1 MAHATAISHR
11 RQREDLVR
19 AVAMHERCTDRG
31 DGGSGRDG
39 FATDRS
45 AWWPYTDPVRTRSVP
60 ENPPGT
66 LGLRR
71 DPALVPLSQDHHAAL
86 MQAQALTRA
95 ASGIAPYTG
104 PPERTARG
112 FLAFRQS
119 ELLGHFGD
127 EEGALFPA
135 AERVDPE
142 GTARV
147 RSEHAELHAL
157 SRGLE
162 EALDNGSDPRPIMAK
177 LGSLLHDHV
186 RFEERAWFEALQ
198 TRLSE
203 DDLARLGRA
212 LESRRAARGRGPG
225 CALPPSR

>member
-1 MAHATAISHR
+1 MSR
-11 RQREDLVR
+11 R
-19 AVAMHERCTDRG
+19 T
-31 DGGSGRDG
+31 
-39 FATDRS
+39 
-45 AWWPYTDPVRTRSVP
+45 VP

-86 MQAQALTRA
+86 MQAQALSRSA
-95 ASGIAPYTG
+95 AGTPPYTG

-112 FLAFRQS
+112 FLAFRQA

-127 EEGALFPA
+127 EEDVLFPA

-147 RSEHAELHAL
+147 RAEHAAMHAL
-157 SRGLE
+157 AASLE
-162 EALDNGSDPRPIMAK
+162 EALAESHDPRPIMAE

-186 RFEERAWFEALQ
+186 RFEERAWFETLQ
-198 TRLSE
+198 ERLPSGELLTIGSE
-203 DDLARLGRA
+203 LEARR
-212 LESRRAARGRGPG
+212 EARGRGPG
-225 CALPPSR
+225 CALPPPR

>member
-1 MAHATAISHR
+1 
-11 RQREDLVR
+11 
-19 AVAMHERCTDRG
+19 MHERCTDHG
-31 DGGSGRDG
+31 DGGSGRDN
-39 FATDRS
+39 FATERS
-45 AWWPYTDPVRTRSVP
+45 AWWPYTGPVRTRTVP

-95 ASGIAPYTG
+95 AAGIAPYTG

-112 FLAFRQS
+112 FLAFRQA

-127 EEGALFPA
+127 EEGVLFPA

-147 RSEHAELHAL
+147 RTEHAELHTLSTAL
-157 SRGLE
+157 E
-162 EALDNGSDPRPIMAK
+162 QALDTGRDPRPIMAK

-186 RFEERAWFEALQ
+186 RFEERAWFERLQ
-198 TRLSE
+198 ERLASGELLEIGRELETRRE
-203 DDLARLGRA
+203 
-212 LESRRAARGRGPG
+212 ARGRGPG
-225 CALPPSR
+225 CALPPLR

>member
-1 MAHATAISHR
+1 MS
-11 RQREDLVR
+11 V
-19 AVAMHERCTDRG
+19 
-31 DGGSGRDG
+31 
-39 FATDRS
+39 
-45 AWWPYTDPVRTRSVP
+45 RSVP

-86 MQAQALTRA
+86 MQAQALSRA
-95 ASGIAPYTG
+95 AEGIAPYTG
-104 PPERTARG
+104 SPERTARG
-112 FLAFRQS
+112 FLAFREA

-127 EEGALFPA
+127 EEAVLFPA

-147 RSEHAELHAL
+147 RAEHAEMHTLVGAL
-157 SRGLE
+157 ER
-162 EALDNGSDPRPIMAK
+162 ALDEGRDPRLIMAE

-198 TRLSE
+198 ARLAAQE
-203 DDLARLGRA
+203 LARIGRELDA
-212 LESRRAARGRGPG
+212 RREARGRGPG
-225 CALPPSR
+225 CSLPPPR

>member
-1 MAHATAISHR
+1 
-11 RQREDLVR
+11 
-19 AVAMHERCTDRG
+19 MHERRTFRAKA
-31 DGGSGRDG
+31 GSAAWDG
-39 FATDRS
+39 FATDPRS
-45 AWWPYTDPVRTRSVP
+45 GGYTDAVGVRTIP

-66 LGLRR
+66 LSLRR

-86 MQAQALTRA
+86 MQAQALSRA
-95 ASGIAPYTG
+95 AAGVAPYAG
-104 PPERTARG
+104 KPERTARA
-112 FLAFRQS
+112 FLAFRQA

-127 EEGALFPA
+127 EEDVLFPA

-157 SRGLE
+157 AGTLE
-162 EALDNGSDPRPIMAK
+162 GALAEGRDPRPIMAQ

-198 TRLSE
+198 ARLLSE
-203 DDLARLGRA
+203 ELARIGRE
-212 LESRRAARGRGPG
+212 LEAHREARGRGRG
-225 CALPPSR
+225 CSLPPPR